1 MALMAIAF
9 PIRLGESEGW
19 KNWVGELQHGPQ
31 HAEFVASRRALGV
44 HERTFLQHTPMGD
57 LVIVALEGD
66 DPGASFGR
74 FVSGTD
80 EFTTWF
86 LAKTMEFHGIDLRA
100 PAGPP
105 PELLVDSEA

>member
-9 PIRLGESEGW
+9 PIRSGESEGW
-19 KNWVGELQHGPQ
+19 KNWVGELQHGPR
-31 HAEFVASRRALGV
+31 HAEFVAS
-44 HERTFLQHTPMGD
+44 H
-57 LVIVALEGD
+57 
-66 DPGASFGR
+66 
-74 FVSGTD
+74 